1 MDHPE
6 VGDLDALC
14 GALGIHK
21 VDFIH
26 QASTWFDQ
34 IKHKFEG
41 TRKELR
47 STMLLTIN
55 GEDGAARRW
64 FQITVDGADVARFF
78 SQVIAQIIDS
88 IDAQVAQ
95 VDPGVTNCAST
106 LILPGGFVEVPGAH
120 QPVSS
125 GALMRYHAH
134 ELRSLPIEET
144 FGISQNDRLE
154 DASQIHSDAVTF
166 RKRPGRR
173 SKPTPRPGRVE
184 TNEHDSLQ
192 YLLGRFIP
200 FDARYDSTEPDV
212 ISSYV
217 LWQMK
222 YVGLHQRA
230 FEIQVRWANRKMKK
244 HEHMLETG
252 SNGKTGTYRKGIEEW
267 GAPVVKTLPD
277 LASHGFV
284 AKKQDKGEDRTEPFV
299 GSKYHRKL
307 EDRVQMVGQKKVE
320 ELCNN
325 MFNPTPRENG
335 L

>member
-1 MDHPE
+1 
-6 VGDLDALC
+6 
-14 GALGIHK
+14 
-21 VDFIH
+21 
-26 QASTWFDQ
+26 
-34 IKHKFEG
+34 
-41 TRKELR
+41 
-47 STMLLTIN
+47 
-55 GEDGAARRW
+55 
-64 FQITVDGADVARFF
+64 
-78 SQVIAQIIDS
+78 
-88 IDAQVAQ
+88 
-95 VDPGVTNCAST
+95 
-106 LILPGGFVEVPGAH
+106 
-120 QPVSS
+120 
-125 GALMRYHAH
+125 MRYHAH

-284 AKKQDKGEDRTEPFV
+284 AKKQDKGEDSTRSSIASRFNISSRTCR
-299 GSKYHRKL
+299 SASRL
-307 EDRVQMVGQKKVE
+307 RSQ
-320 ELCNN
+320 ELSRLLVRNITASLRIGCRWWVRRRLRSCATTCSTLLRGR
-325 MFNPTPRENG
+325 MACDGMCGR
-335 L
+335 